1 MFKHSFNIQKRFYRQ
16 AVYKTLF
23 PSINK
28 KKYVNDSIDINT
40 NDKNCSND
48 LDDSKTMI
56 YAKDIFYNCLMKNN
70 VSTAFI
76 YSGGSIMP
84 WIDTLYK
91 SDIKYYVNSH
101 EQNCGHALTGFSKS
115 NLDHNEKA
123 IVMTTSGPGF
133 TNLITPM
140 LDMTN
145 DSTPGVFITG
155 QVPLNAVGTNAFQE
169 APSIDL
175 SKHVTKYSTQIKSI
189 LDIETEIDN
198 AFKIAYNG
206 KMGAVHI
213 DIPKCVASS
222 SMPKSDYIEL
232 CISNIENKIKIPS
245 IKNIFNNYNACFE
258 KTIDIINN
266 SKKPI
271 IYLGQGCVDGYEL
284 LREFAIAG
292 NIPVTSTIH
301 GCGIFDESHSL
312 SLQWCGM
319 HGNAAANYSLQEA
332 DCIIALGSRFDDRTT
347 GLLSEYAPKAFEAF
361 KNGNGGIIHV
371 NLEKTEI
378 QKVVNSHYNF
388 NISCEK
394 WLKIAIKNIKHKD
407 RYKWIDYINQ
417 LKYKHQF
424 TYQHKS
430 NMLFMEN
437 VLDKLYRKTKHLNE
451 DVIFTTGVG
460 NHQMQ
465 TYQYIKSHFPKKI
478 LSSGSLGV
486 MGAGLPYAIGAKI
499 ANPNKMVFVI
509 DGDSSFNMTCTD
521 MKTIVEN
528 DIPIKIAIMNNNAQM
543 MVTIWEQLFFEERYT
558 ATLNERNPDFTML
571 AESYGIKGIS
581 CDKIEDLDSTI
592 EEFINYPKA
601 ILCEFKIEKGICL
614 PLVGPGKAL
623 NDMLLPEDYNKETTK
638 IDKGMAPS

>member
-1 MFKHSFNIQKRFYRQ
+1 MFSLKPTILTIPKRFYRLIIND
-16 AVYKTLF
+16 TLF
-23 PSINK
+23 PTLTPPPPKTNSK
-28 KKYVNDSIDINT
+28 EPDIE
-40 NDKNCSND
+40 
-48 LDDSKTMI
+48 LI
-56 YAKDIFYNCLMKNN
+56 YAKDIFYKCLKKHN
-70 VSTAFI
+70 VTTAFI

-84 WIDTLYK
+84 LIDVLYK
-91 SDIKYYVNSH
+91 SDINYYVNSH

-115 NLDHNEKA
+115 KLTQDEKA

-155 QVPLNAVGTNAFQE
+155 QVPLNAIGTNAFQE

-175 SKHVTKYSTQIKSI
+175 SSHVTKYSTQITNI
-189 LDIETEIDN
+189 IEIEIELDR

-222 SMPKSDYIEL
+222 SMKKSDYETLTIN
-232 CISNIENKIKIPS
+232 NIDKTYKFP
-245 IKNIFNNYNACFE
+245 NIFKKLNNSDACFSRTL
-258 KTIDIINN
+258 KAINN

-271 IYLGQGCVDGYEL
+271 IYLGQGCVGSYEL
-284 LREFAIAG
+284 LRKFAITG

-301 GCGIFDESHSL
+301 GCGIFDEGHEL

-319 HGNAAANYSLQEA
+319 HGNATSNYSLQDA

-347 GLLSEYAPKAFEAF
+347 GLIEKYAPKAFEAY
-361 KNGNGGIIHV
+361 KNGEGGIIHV
-371 NLEKTEI
+371 NLEKFELK
-378 QKVVNSHYNF
+378 KVIDSHYNF
-388 NISCEK
+388 NMSCEK
-394 WLKIAIKNIKHKD
+394 WLSKAIKIVEHKKRDEWFTQINTLKVKHK
-407 RYKWIDYINQ
+407 
-417 LKYKHQF
+417 F
-424 TYQHKS
+424 TYTKEP
-430 NMLFMEN
+430 NKLFMEN
-437 VLDKLYRKTKHLNE
+437 VLVKLYEKTKMLK
-451 DVIFTTGVG
+451 DKVIFTTGVG

-465 TYQYIKSHFPKKI
+465 SYQYIKSHYPKKI

-486 MGAGLPYAIGAKI
+486 MGAGLPYGIGAKI
-499 ANPNKMVFVI
+499 ANPDKMVIVI
-509 DGDSSFNMTCTD
+509 DGDSSFNMTCSD

-543 MVTIWEQLFFEERYT
+543 MVTIWEKLFFEERYT

-571 AESYGIKGIS
+571 AESYGIKAMS
-581 CDKIEDLDSTI
+581 CDKIEDLDSTLN
-592 EEFINYPKA
+592 EFINYPKA

-623 NDMLLPEDYNKETTK
+623 DDMILPGEYDEHFKM
-638 IDKGMAPS
+638 DKGMAPS

>member
-1 MFKHSFNIQKRFYRQ
+1 MYFKYGTNIRYFQKRGYRQ
-16 AVYKTLF
+16 AVYNKLF
-23 PSINK
+23 PVLSNELVKPEEPKIRDK
-28 KKYVNDSIDINT
+28 LEDNT
-40 NDKNCSND
+40 I
-48 LDDSKTMI
+48 I
-56 YAKDIFYNCLMKNN
+56 YAKDIFYKCLKKHN
-70 VSTAFI
+70 VTNAFI

-115 NLDHNEKA
+115 NINHNKKA

-140 LDMTN
+140 LDATN

-155 QVPLNAVGTNAFQE
+155 QVPLNAVGSNAFQE
-169 APSIDL
+169 APSIEL
-175 SKHVTKYSTQIKSI
+175 SKHVTKYSEQIKSI
-189 LDIETEIDN
+189 IDIEPIFDK
-198 AFKIAYNG
+198 AFEIAYSG

-222 SMPKSDYIEL
+222 S
-232 CISNIENKIKIPS
+232 ISLSNYNTLMAINSENTKKYNFTDFF
-245 IKNIFNNYNACFE
+245 KNINSYNACFSRTL
-258 KTIDIINN
+258 KAINN

-271 IYLGQGCVDGYEL
+271 IYLGQGCVDSYEL
-284 LREFAIAG
+284 LRDFAIKG

-301 GCGIFDESHSL
+301 GCGIFDEDHEL

-319 HGNAAANYSLQEA
+319 HGNATANYSLQNA
-332 DCIIALGSRFDDRTT
+332 DCIIAIGSRFDDRTT
-347 GLLSEYAPKAFEAF
+347 GLIEKYAPKAFEAYE
-361 KNGNGGIIHV
+361 NGNGGIIHV

-378 QKVVNSHYNF
+378 KKVIDSHYNF
-388 NISCEK
+388 NMSCEQ
-394 WLKIAIKNIKHKD
+394 WLTKSIKHIE
-407 RYKWIDYINQ
+407 YKKRLGWITYIND
-417 LKYKHQF
+417 LKEINKFSYNYEPNK
-424 TYQHKS
+424 
-430 NMLFMEN
+430 LFMEN
-437 VLDKLYRKTKHLNE
+437 VLVKLYEKTKYLE
-451 DVIFTTGVG
+451 DKVIFTNGVG

-465 TYQYIKSHFPKKI
+465 TYQYIKSHYPKKI

-486 MGAGLPYAIGAKI
+486 MGAGLPYGIGAKI
-499 ANPNKMVFVI
+499 ANPDKMVIVV

-521 MKTIVEN
+521 MKTVVEN
-528 DIPIKIAIMNNNAQM
+528 DIPLKIAIMNNNAQM
-543 MVTIWEQLFFEERYT
+543 MVSIWEKLFFEERYT
-558 ATLNERNPDFTML
+558 ATINERNPDFTML
-571 AESYGIKGIS
+571 AESYGIKAIS
-581 CDKIEDLDSTI
+581 CDNIEDLEKTL

-623 NDMLLPEDYNKETTK
+623 DDMILPEQYNDNIK